1 MKKSWFVLCGLASLT
16 GCAPGPD
23 GQPMIDARVLTPVVG
38 PLVMGPQGGPP
49 TGPPPEGMPPRPDNG
64 MPPPPG
70 GFRPGGPKVEFG
82 TAAYILSDG
91 ERIDGGKYISTRD
104 DENTI
109 RAQGNTSATLNGVT
123 IVKNEGRATSNEGS
137 SFYGLNAAVLAKDHA
152 NLDIN
157 GGRIVA
163 NAEGANG
170 VFAYGDAIVHIR
182 NTQVQVSG
190 GNAGG
195 IEVAGGGV
203 LYADNLDV
211 HTTVKAAIRSDRGGG
226 QLFVNGG
233 QYTTQGSMGA
243 PVIYSTADIHVNNA
257 TLTSND
263 SEAVVIEGFN
273 SVTLNNTKLTGRMRD
288 PQGKDGDDVTRNIML
303 YQSMSGDAQDG
314 TSKFTMN
321 GGELTARSGDMFY
334 VTNTDSVVNLH
345 NVQVN
350 LAPNSLLLRVAGNH
364 HKNGWG
370 TQGQNGGVCA
380 VNLTDQSLAGNIY
393 VDGISQLTLAITASS
408 HYTGAINQQGESA
421 KSLSVTLDDSSSW
434 TLTADSYISEFH
446 GDLHHVTFNG
456 HTLYI
461 AGKAVSAARH

>member
-1 MKKSWFVLCGLASLT
+1 MKKSWFILCGLASLT

-23 GQPMIDARVLTPVVG
+23 GQPMIDARILTPAIGPFVVD
-38 PLVMGPQGGPP
+38 PQGGPP
-49 TGPPPEGMPPRPDNG
+49 PLPPEGMPPHPDNR

-70 GFRPGGPKVEFG
+70 GFQPGSPKAEFG
-82 TAAYILSDG
+82 TAAYIVADG
-91 ERIDGGKYISTRD
+91 ERIDGGTYSSGRN
-104 DENTI
+104 DENVI
-109 RAQGNTSATLNGVT
+109 RAQGDTSATLNGVT
-123 IVKNEGRATSNEGS
+123 IVKNTGRASSNEGS
-137 SFYGLNAAVLAKDHA
+137 SFYGLNAAVLVKDHA

-170 VFAYGDAIVHIR
+170 VFAYGNAIIHIR

-203 LYADNLDV
+203 LYADNLNV

-233 QYTTQGSMGA
+233 EYTTQGSMGA
-243 PVIYSTADIHVNNA
+243 PAIYSTADIHVNNA
-257 TLTSND
+257 NLTAND

-273 SVTLNNTKLTGRMRD
+273 SVTLNNSHLTGHMRD
-288 PQGKDGDDVTRNIML
+288 PQGRDGDDVVRNVML

-314 TSKFTMN
+314 MSKFTMN
-321 GGELTARSGDMFY
+321 GGDLTARSGDMFY

-345 NVQVN
+345 NVAVT
-350 LAPNSLLLRVAGNH
+350 LAPNSLLLRVSGNH
-364 HKNGWG
+364 HQNGWG
-370 TQGQNGGVCA
+370 AQGHNGGICGF
-380 VNLTDQSLAGNIY
+380 NLTHQTITGDIL
-393 VDGISQLTLAITASS
+393 VDTISQLNLSMTASS
-408 HYTGAINQQGESA
+408 HYTGAINRQGMA
-421 KSLSVTLDDSSSW
+421 AQSLSVTMDDSSTW
-434 TLTADSYISEFH
+434 TLTDNSYISEFH
-446 GDLHHVTFNG
+446 GNLHRVEFNG

-461 AGKAVSAARH
+461 GGKPVTHA